1 MGKFGHWIREGR
13 GLHYARSFRALAACR
28 AMPTCRGGGWSQ
40 GQSPPGGLPLL
51 QGRAIP
57 PPPAPRGC
65 TWQSPA
71 ALSCPVLLWCKLG
84 SLGVLE
90 PRTVGR
96 ENDLRAPLFQVTEPA
111 SCSWASFEPRV
122 GLCCWRSQYLFQD
135 ALVAAQSLDRDGL
148 SPSSI
153 SWLEVSSG
161 MFIFQHAFIKVPVWA
176 SPVPKPLNPII

>member
-1 MGKFGHWIREGR
+1 MPGPSEPL
-13 GLHYARSFRALAACR
+13 LHVGPCQPAW
-28 AMPTCRGGGWSQ
+28 GGGSQ
-40 GQSPPGGLPLL
+40 GQGPPGGLPLL

-84 SLGVLE
+84 SLRVLE

-135 ALVAAQSLDRDGL
+135 ALVAVQSLDRDGL
-148 SPSSI
+148 SPSSL

-161 MFIFQHAFIKVPVWA
+161 MFIFQHAAFIKVPVWA
-176 SPVPKPLNPII
+176 SPVPKPLNPIIRYKRVSHFFS